1 METLFDMAQRAV
13 WFMKSFPTHKI
24 PHAAKKKKAKF
35 AAGDSAHVLKSWCRI
50 QKIVYPYEIA
60 TAV

>member
-1 METLFDMAQRAV
+1 MEPLFNMAQRAV
-13 WFMKSFPTHKI
+13 WFMKKLSSTKFRMRQ
-24 PHAAKKKKAKF
+24 KKEKAKI